1 MNEDLKKLMKNESLS
16 FKLKL
21 LFNISLRKIE
31 SIDKNNSVNE
41 SNPKKQISNLPK
53 NLDLSFELED
63 IKSIQKLN
71 NPFFLKFLYINRDK
85 VNELLYNEEVFFTID
100 FEIKDKKISQYIYLC
115 FLIEENEICNY
126 QYPFELIN
134 KLNEIQRGEKEIL
147 KKIFIAK
154 MIISLVYNYNQIDD
168 NEDNKDNKHEEEL
181 QKISEFNSRILDA
194 KDNITILNQ
203 YGLKLEGLKEK
214 KIEELYSIIFKY
226 LIEKSKLEDSG
237 FIESI
242 IKQIELES
250 IILTKSMLDELTKI
264 LEKEYIKKY
273 EIKNFDDILNKRKIN
288 FYYNLIKYILKQ
300 SLYIYQIP
308 FLLETRKKILNLIK
322 NNLKNLSTSIKNCE
336 NAYKIE
342 YILKQFISDNS
353 FNYYY
358 NRSESIIKSSQSH
371 NSSQQSK
378 GDNPNFIPFDR
389 EEKKNMNDI
398 NDSSIVN
405 PLSLPSFKSAKK
417 KTLSYY
423 YSYNSDNFDYEEAIE
438 EKNEIKE
445 LQYKILNKSRF
456 KLHTNKSGQIPFII
470 YDEIKII
477 INEEESEI
485 KTIEE
490 IRNINTSYKRLSNNY
505 KKFLSF
511 LDNFEE
517 SLLKEFNNKYKL
529 IISLNFNIQSI
540 NNDNYIVT
548 CLYDVNMPGE
558 DTQHYK
564 DTNILSNG
572 LGEGFRCLL
581 LDINSINYSDKEY
594 S

>member
-1 MNEDLKKLMKNESLS
+1 MNEDLKKLIKNESLS

-21 LFNISLRKIE
+21 LFNISLSKIE
-31 SIDKNNSVNE
+31 SADENNSAN
-41 SNPKKQISNLPK
+41 
-53 NLDLSFELED
+53 DLSFELKE
-63 IKSIQKLN
+63 IESIQKLN
-71 NPFFLKFLYINRDK
+71 NPYFLKFLYINRDK
-85 VNELLYNEEVFFTID
+85 VNDLLYKKDVFFSID

-115 FLIEENEICNY
+115 FLIEDNNICNY
-126 QYPFELIN
+126 QYSYELIN
-134 KLNEIQRGEKEIL
+134 KLNEIQRSEKEIL

-154 MIISLVYNYNQIDD
+154 MILSLADNYNQIED
-168 NEDNKDNKHEEEL
+168 NEDNKDNNHEEEL
-181 QKISEFNSRILDA
+181 QTISEFNSNILDN

-203 YGLKLEGLKEK
+203 YEIKLKDLKLK
-214 KIEELYSIIFKY
+214 KIEELYSIVIKY
-226 LIEKSKLEDSG
+226 LIEKSKLEISE

-250 IILTKSMLDELTKI
+250 IILTKSMLDELIKI
-264 LEKEYIKKY
+264 LKKEKEYIKKY
-273 EIKNFDDILNKRKIN
+273 EIKNFDDILNKTKIN

-308 FLLETRKKILNLIK
+308 FLLEARKKILNLIK

-336 NAYKIE
+336 NSYKIE

-353 FNYYY
+353 FYYYY

-378 GDNPNFIPFDR
+378 GDNPNFVPFDR

-398 NDSSIVN
+398 NDSSIIN

-423 YSYNSDNFDYEEAIE
+423 YSYNSDNFDNEEAIE

-456 KLHTNKSGQIPFII
+456 ILHTNKSGQIPFII

-490 IRNINTSYKRLSNNY
+490 IRNINTSYKRLSNTL
-505 KKFLSF
+505 F
-511 LDNFEE
+511 
-517 SLLKEFNNKYKL
+517 
-529 IISLNFNIQSI
+529 I
-540 NNDNYIVT
+540 
-548 CLYDVNMPGE
+548 
-558 DTQHYK
+558 
-564 DTNILSNG
+564 
-572 LGEGFRCLL
+572 
-581 LDINSINYSDKEY
+581 
-594 S
+594 